1 MLVRCPKCNFS
12 QPQDQY
18 CAQCGID
25 MLSFKPANLPVH
37 KKLLKSGLFQFLFVL
52 VLGASVAHLVVNTN
66 QPQQWVQ
73 RINRFKTLSV
83 PNTTE
88 AELTETSDQIEKID
102 DPLSSP
108 PAEVVIEATSQQQVD
123 GFANTNSER
132 SQASASSTV
141 AKTQTIGIKILM
153 IEIDREFLNNLFL
166 YAQSQNFLLTD
177 SGIKAASIP
186 DLMKKINIPFVT
198 LKSTNDKA
206 EIEQIF
212 SQWSGNNRS
221 NEQDAAGL
229 QLDVKSQKKTKDL
242 LSVDIKLSKSSY
254 QSLTTLFEFNFE
266 AVKNS
271 TLLVNGR
278 NLLSEFEFKNQLH
291 NVSPFNIFKSV
302 DFKNEKTEFA
312 ILIEIQSQD

>member
-25 MLSFKPANLPVH
+25 MLSFKPIDLPIH
-37 KKLLKSGLFQFLFVL
+37 KKLLKSGLFQFMFVL
-52 VLGASVAHLVVNTN
+52 VLGTIIAYLVVNTN

-83 PNTTE
+83 PNSAPVKTTL
-88 AELTETSDQIEKID
+88 AESSENIED
-102 DPLSSP
+102 LAVDTAA
-108 PAEVVIEATSQQQVD
+108 PAEVIIEAASQELVNS
-123 GFANTNSER
+123 FATTNTER
-132 SQASASSTV
+132 SQATSAAAS
-141 AKTQTIGIKILM
+141 KTQAIKVKIMM

-166 YAQSQNFLLTD
+166 YAQNQNFLLTD

-198 LKSTNDKA
+198 LKSTNDPV
-206 EIEQIF
+206 EMDQIF
-212 SQWSGNNRS
+212 SQWSGQNS
-221 NEQDAAGL
+221 PNEQDTAGL
-229 QLDVKSQKKTKDL
+229 QLDLKSHRKSKDL
-242 LSVDIKLSKSSY
+242 LNVDIKLSRSNY

-291 NVSPFNIFKSV
+291 SVSPFNIFKSV
-302 DFKNEKTEFA
+302 DFKSEKTEFA
-312 ILIEIQSQD
+312 ILVEIQSQD

>member
-25 MLSFKPANLPVH
+25 MLSFKPVDLPIH
-37 KKLLKSGLFQFLFVL
+37 KKLLKSGLFQFMFVL
-52 VLGASVAHLVVNTN
+52 VLGTTIAYLVVNTN

-83 PNTTE
+83 PNSAPVKSTLAESSE
-88 AELTETSDQIEKID
+88 AIENIAVVT
-102 DPLSSP
+102 
-108 PAEVVIEATSQQQVD
+108 PAEVMIEAASRQQVD
-123 GFANTNSER
+123 SFANTNTER
-132 SQASASSTV
+132 TQAVSTA
-141 AKTQTIGIKILM
+141 AKTQTIKVKIMM
-153 IEIDREFLNNLFL
+153 IEIDREFLNSLFQ
-166 YAQSQNFLLTD
+166 YAQNQNFLLTD

-198 LKSTNDKA
+198 LKSTNDPA
-206 EIEQIF
+206 EIDHIF
-212 SQWSGNNRS
+212 SQWSGHNS
-221 NEQDAAGL
+221 PNEQDTAGL
-229 QLDVKSQKKTKDL
+229 QLDLKSQRKAKNL

-254 QSLTTLFEFNFE
+254 QSLTPLFEFNFD

-271 TLLVNGR
+271 TLLINGR

-291 NVSPFNIFKSV
+291 SISPFNIFKSV

>member
-1 MLVRCPKCNFS
+1 M
-12 QPQDQY
+12 
-18 CAQCGID
+18 
-25 MLSFKPANLPVH
+25 
-37 KKLLKSGLFQFLFVL
+37 
-52 VLGASVAHLVVNTN
+52 
-66 QPQQWVQ
+66 Q

>member
-25 MLSFKPANLPVH
+25 MLSFKPIDLPIH
-37 KKLLKSGLFQFLFVL
+37 KKLLKSGLFQFMFVL
-52 VLGASVAHLVVNTN
+52 VLGTIIAYLVVNTN

-83 PNTTE
+83 PNSAPVKTTL
-88 AELTETSDQIEKID
+88 AESSENIED
-102 DPLSSP
+102 LAVATAA
-108 PAEVVIEATSQQQVD
+108 PAEVIIEAASQELVNS
-123 GFANTNSER
+123 FATTNTER
-132 SQASASSTV
+132 SQATSAAAS
-141 AKTQTIGIKILM
+141 KTQALKVKIMM
-153 IEIDREFLNNLFL
+153 IEIDREFLNSLFL
-166 YAQSQNFLLTD
+166 YAQNQNFLLSD

-198 LKSTNDKA
+198 LKSTNDPV
-206 EIEQIF
+206 EIDQIF
-212 SQWSGNNRS
+212 SQWSGQNS
-221 NEQDAAGL
+221 PNEQDTAGL
-229 QLDVKSQKKTKDL
+229 QLDLKSHIKSKGL
-242 LSVDIKLSKSSY
+242 LSVDIKLSRSNY

-291 NVSPFNIFKSV
+291 SVSPFNIFKSV
-302 DFKNEKTEFA
+302 DFKSEKTEFA
-312 ILIEIQSQD
+312 ILVEIQSQD

>member
-25 MLSFKPANLPVH
+25 MLSFKPIDLPFH
-37 KKLLKSGLFQFLFVL
+37 KKLLKSGLFQFFFILA
-52 VLGASVAHLVVNTN
+52 LGAAIAHLVVNTN

-83 PNTTE
+83 PNPEPVKTMTTNE
-88 AELTETSDQIEKID
+88 SSESIEDLTTVTPK
-102 DPLSSP
+102 
-108 PAEVVIEATSQQQVD
+108 EVVVEVASQQQLNN
-123 GFANTNSER
+123 F
-132 SQASASSTV
+132 ASASTEPRIQTSSATA
-141 AKTQTIGIKILM
+141 AKTQAIRVKILM
-153 IEIDREFLNNLFL
+153 IEIDREFLNNLFQ
-166 YAQSQNFLLTD
+166 YAQNQNYLLTD

-186 DLMKKINIPFVT
+186 ELMRKINIPFVT
-198 LKSTNDKA
+198 LKSTNDKT

-212 SQWSGNNRS
+212 SQWSGNNQS
-221 NEQDAAGL
+221 NEQEAAGL
-229 QLDVKSQKKTKDL
+229 QLDLKSQKKSKDL
-242 LSVDIKLSKSSY
+242 LNVDIKLSKSSY
-254 QSLTTLFEFNFE
+254 QAQTTLFEFSFD

-271 TLLVNGR
+271 TLLINGR
-278 NLLSEFEFKNQLH
+278 NLLSDFEFRNQLH
-291 NVSPFNIFKSV
+291 NISPFNIFKSV